1 MSELYKIKDAVESI
15 DKLSFQD
22 LDMLNEYLHNE
33 SWASNYVND
42 VEDKNNSLY
51 YIPLASFLNSDQF
64 GKESIKHYLMYKSR
78 FLLSKTK

>member
-1 MSELYKIKDAVESI
+1 MSELYKIKDAVEAI